1 MRAASRLLQHSLRL
15 TFFTHEHCTLCQP
28 VKDVMSTVWDRRP
41 FGYEEIDIL
50 APENNKWKQLYEF
63 DIPVLHV
70 DRTSSS
76 NGTTTA
82 AARKLKHRWTQE
94 QLEKVMDEVENS

>member
-1 MRAASRLLQHSLRL
+1 MRVASRLLQHSLRL

-41 FGYEEIDIL
+41 FEYEEIDIL

-63 DIPVLHV
+63 DIPVVYRRLHCAF
-70 DRTSSS
+70 T
-76 NGTTTA
+76 
-82 AARKLKHRWTQE
+82 
-94 QLEKVMDEVENS
+94 

>member
-15 TFFTHEHCTLCQP
+15 TFFTHEHCTLCKP

-41 FGYEEIDIL
+41 FEYEEIDIL

-63 DIPVLHV
+63 DIPVVYRRLHCAF
-70 DRTSSS
+70 T
-76 NGTTTA
+76 
-82 AARKLKHRWTQE
+82 
-94 QLEKVMDEVENS
+94 

>member
-1 MRAASRLLQHSLRL
+1 MWHADMDTQ
-15 TFFTHEHCTLCQP
+15 
-28 VKDVMSTVWDRRP
+28 
-41 FGYEEIDIL
+41 
-50 APENNKWKQLYEF
+50 
-63 DIPVLHV
+63 LHV